1 MPTYRTKKYLSLYLK
16 ILSTPSKNGE
26 IMSKIACFK
35 AYDIRG
41 KVPSELNNEL
51 GYKIGRAFSK
61 LTQAKKIVIGYDIRK
76 SSLEISEALK
86 NGLTDS
92 GADVIDIGLCGTEMI
107 YFSTPFFDAD
117 GGIMITASHNPSE
130 YNGMKFVAKG
140 SVPVGYDSGLNEVEK
155 MIVNNELGEISKTKG
170 TVTKKE
176 VMKEFI
182 THLSQFYDAKKIN
195 SLKVVVNAGNGCAGV
210 ALDSLE
216 SKLPVKMI
224 KMFNNPDGN
233 FPNGVP
239 NPMFEENRKPTI
251 EIIKRENADLGVA
264 WDGDYDRCFFFDE
277 HGNFIEGYYIVG
289 LLAKSILKNH
299 PGEKIVHDP
308 RLVWNTIEVVEKSG
322 GKTVVSKSGHAFIK
336 QKMRE
341 VNSIYGGEM
350 SAHHYFRENAYSD
363 SGMIPFLLILQLMS
377 EEKKKLSELVDEMI
391 ADYPCSGEINSTI
404 NDPSGK
410 IKEIEKKYS
419 DGKIDHLD
427 GVSIE
432 YPDWRFNLRMSNTE
446 PILRLNVESRG
457 DERLMRQ
464 KTDELLKIIRS

>member
-1 MPTYRTKKYLSLYLK
+1 
-16 ILSTPSKNGE
+16 
-26 IMSKIACFK
+26 MSKIACFK

-322 GKTVVSKSGHAFIK
+322 GKTVISKSGHAFIK

-391 ADYPCSGEINSTI
+391 AEYPCSGEINSTI

-457 DERLMRQ
+457 DEKLLKQ